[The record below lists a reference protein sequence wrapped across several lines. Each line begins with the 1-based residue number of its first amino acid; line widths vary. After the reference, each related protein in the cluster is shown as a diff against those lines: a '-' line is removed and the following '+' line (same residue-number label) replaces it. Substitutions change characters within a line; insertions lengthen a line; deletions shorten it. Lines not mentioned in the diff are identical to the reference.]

1 MCDVVGQVHALTR
14 RRLLQ
19 GAGVAVA
26 SGVAGAAAQPA
37 VADGHLSR
45 RQVARRGPGQ
55 RHSRQIDRYRTRL
68 VLLGT
73 AGGPVWYG
81 HREGIGSAVAVNGD
95 VYLVDCGEGV
105 GQQYRR
111 ANFAPF
117 EGRQTLRG
125 LRGIFLTHLHSDHC
139 VDYFNMWLFSWF
151 NGINLNPRVV
161 QAYGPANRGSLP
173 PLFGPEPAP
182 PVQNPENPTP
192 GTVEMTEYLIQAYA
206 ADINDRMR
214 DNRQPALQTRFQ
226 AHDIP
231 LPSTIVANA
240 NTNPAPDMDPIDV
253 YEDENVRVRAILV
266 LHPPTFP
273 SFAYRFD
280 SADGSI
286 VFSGDTTVTPNLVKL
301 ARGADVLVHEVIDR
315 AWVESRFEPPLDP
328 VEQASINH
336 LLSSHT
342 TIEQV
347 GDVAERA
354 GVGTLVL
361 NHLVPADNPRRRWL
375 KAKKGFSGRLIVGE
389 DLMQIGVGQRARSA
403 T

>member
-1 MCDVVGQVHALTR
+1 VQALTTR
-14 RRLLQ
+14 RSSQR
-19 GAGVAVA
+19 
-26 SGVAGAAAQPA
+26 AAAHRSPGMAPRSGPA
-37 VADGHLSR
+37 GS
-45 RQVARRGPGQ
+45 GEIE
-55 RHSRQIDRYRTRL
+55 RHRTRL

-81 HREGIGSAVAVNGD
+81 QRQGIASAVVVDGS
-95 VYLVDCGEGV
+95 VYVVDCGEGV
-105 GQQYRR
+105 GRQYRR

-117 EGRQTLRG
+117 EGRRTLQG

-139 VDYFNMWLFSWF
+139 VDYFNLWLFSWF
-151 NGINLNPRVV
+151 NGIGLNPHVV
-161 QAYGPANRGSLP
+161 QVHGPGNRGSLP

-182 PVQNPENPTP
+182 PVESPDNPTP
-192 GTVEMTEYLIQAYA
+192 GTVEMTQYLLQAYA

-214 DNRQPALQTRFQ
+214 DDRRPALQTRFQ

-231 LPSTIVANA
+231 LPSWIAAGATS
-240 NTNPAPDMDPIDV
+240 NPSPDMEPIDV

-286 VFSGDTTVTPNLVKL
+286 VFSGDTTVSTNLIKL
-301 ARGADVLVHEVIDR
+301 ARGTDILVHEVIDR

-328 VEQASINH
+328 FEQASINH
-336 LLSSHT
+336 LLNSHT

-347 GDVAERA
+347 GEVAQRA
-354 GVGTLVL
+354 GAGTLVL
-361 NHLVPADNPRRRWL
+361 NHLVPADNPHRRWL
-375 KAKKGFSGRLIVGE
+375 EARGGFSERLIVGE
-389 DLMQIGVGQRARSA
+389 DLMQLGLG
-403 T
+403 

>member
-1 MCDVVGQVHALTR
+1 VCDVIGRVHAPAPGR
-14 RRLLQ
+14 AEAP
-19 GAGVAVA
+19 GARAT
-26 SGVAGAAAQPA
+26 AA
-37 VADGHLSR
+37 
-45 RQVARRGPGQ
+45 PGSPMRSSEDE
-55 RHSRQIDRYRTRL
+55 RHRTRL

-81 HREGIGSAVAVNGD
+81 HREGIGSAVVVDGD
-95 VYLVDCGEGV
+95 VYLIDCGEGV

-117 EGRQTLRG
+117 EGRRTLRG

-139 VDYFNMWLFSWF
+139 IDYFNILLFSWF
-151 NGINLNPRVV
+151 NGIGLSPHLVHV
-161 QAYGPANRGSLP
+161 YGPGNRGSLP
-173 PLFGPEPAP
+173 PRFGPDPAP
-182 PVQNPENPTP
+182 PVQNPDNPTP
-192 GTVEMTEYLIQAYA
+192 GTVEMTRYLVQAYA

-214 DNRQPALQTRFQ
+214 DDRRPPLQTRFE

-231 LPSTIVANA
+231 LPSMIVAGANA
-240 NTNPAPDMDPIDV
+240 KPAPDMDPIDV
-253 YEDENVRVRAILV
+253 YEDENVKVRAILV
-266 LHPPTFP
+266 PHPPTFP

-280 SADGSI
+280 SDDGSI
-286 VFSGDTTVTPNLVKL
+286 VFSGDTTVSANLVKL

-315 AWVESRFEPPLDP
+315 EWVGSRFEPPLDP
-328 VEQASINH
+328 MQHASINH

-361 NHLVPADNPRRRWL
+361 NHLVPADNPHRRWL
-375 KAKKGFSGRLIVGE
+375 EAKEGFSGRLVVGE
-389 DLMQIGVGQRARSA
+389 DLMEIGVGRG
-403 T
+403 

>member
-1 MCDVVGQVHALTR
+1 MGSHDVE
-14 RRLLQ
+14 
-19 GAGVAVA
+19 
-26 SGVAGAAAQPA
+26 
-37 VADGHLSR
+37 
-45 RQVARRGPGQ
+45 
-55 RHSRQIDRYRTRL
+55 RHRTRL

-81 HREGIGSAVAVNGD
+81 HREGIASAVVVD
-95 VYLVDCGEGV
+95 ESVYLVDCGEGV

-117 EGRQTLRG
+117 EGRRTLRG

-139 VDYFNMWLFSWF
+139 VDYFNLLLFSWF
-151 NGINLNPRVV
+151 NGIGPSSPVV
-161 QAYGPANRGSLP
+161 HAYGPGNRGSLP
-173 PLFGPEPAP
+173 PLFGPGPAP
-182 PVQNPENPTP
+182 PVHNPDNPAP
-192 GTVEMTEYLIQAYA
+192 GTVEMTQHLLQAYA

-214 DNRQPALQTRFQ
+214 DDRRCALETRFQ

-231 LPSTIVANA
+231 LPSTIVAGANA
-240 NTNPAPDMDPIDV
+240 DPAPDMDPIEV
-253 YEDENVRVRAILV
+253 HEDENVEVRAILV
-266 LHPPTFP
+266 SHPPTFP

-280 SADGSI
+280 SADGSV
-286 VFSGDTTVTPNLVKL
+286 VFSGDTTVSPNLDKL

-328 VEQASINH
+328 MEQASINH

-361 NHLVPADNPRRRWL
+361 NHLVPADNPHHRWL
-375 KAKKGFSGRLIVGE
+375 EAREGFSGRLIVGE
-389 DLMQIGVGQRARSA
+389 DLMQIGLGQARSSSRV
-403 T
+403 